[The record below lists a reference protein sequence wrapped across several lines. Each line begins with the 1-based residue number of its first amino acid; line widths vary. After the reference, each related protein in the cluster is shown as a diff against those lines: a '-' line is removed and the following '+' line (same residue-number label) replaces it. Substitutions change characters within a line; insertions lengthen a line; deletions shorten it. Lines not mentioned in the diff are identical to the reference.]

1 MQEKVLLIA
10 NQETLDVIIEGAKRA
25 YPEYS
30 FETYINAGSYNHII
44 CVF

>member
-1 MQEKVLLIA
+1 MIA